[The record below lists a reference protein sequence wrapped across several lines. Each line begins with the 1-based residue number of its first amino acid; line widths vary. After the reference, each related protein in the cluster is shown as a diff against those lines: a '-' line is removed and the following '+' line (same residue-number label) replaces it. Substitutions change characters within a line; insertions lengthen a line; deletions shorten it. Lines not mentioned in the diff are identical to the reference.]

1 MDPEQGECYLSGR
14 ILLMKIEE
22 LREIFSEDGLYT
34 VRVENG
40 AIVSHC
46 RIKCLQSLHRKSGAA
61 LIYFVDGL
69 VTDGFILRA
78 NEFVRSL
85 PALLEAGFKAGF
97 SAFVD

>member
-1 MDPEQGECYLSGR
+1 
-14 ILLMKIEE
+14 MKIEE

-46 RIKCLQSLHRKSGAA
+46 RIKCLQSLHRKSGVV

-69 VTDGFILRA
+69 VTDGFILRE
-78 NEFVRSL
+78 NEFVTSL
-85 PALLEAGFKAGF
+85 QSLKEAGLKAGF
-97 SAFVD
+97 SAFEDE